1 MSDQRVISFLGC
13 SSSCCCFEGEVVV
26 VGGGVCVHSVP
37 VHEDTGFTQ

>member
-26 VGGGVCVHSVP
+26 GGGVCVHSVP